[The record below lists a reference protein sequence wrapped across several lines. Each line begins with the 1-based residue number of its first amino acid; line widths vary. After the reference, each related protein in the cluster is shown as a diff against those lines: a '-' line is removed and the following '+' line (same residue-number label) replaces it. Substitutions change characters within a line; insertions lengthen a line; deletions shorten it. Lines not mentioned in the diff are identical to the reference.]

1 MLFKQTISSLCFFLI
16 PGLELYKLLQGHTN
30 VDLYKNGFVNLALPF
45 FAFSNPIEAPKTK
58 YYDIEWTLW
67 DR

>member
-1 MLFKQTISSLCFFLI
+1 MSYLI
-16 PGLELYKLLQGHTN
+16 ILGLELYKLLQGHTN